1 MANYDKIINIIS
13 IILILLI
20 LFVILFGCQYQKN
33 NYYERFEN
41 SEDNKKEKEE
51 KPKEEAK
58 PKEETSSLSPFEQSV
73 LKGLTDGS
81 LKTDSLSSL
90 IKEEKFTEKNLNNL
104 IQHVEMFKG
113 AV

>member
-41 SEDNKKEKEE
+41 SEDNKKEKE
-51 KPKEEAK
+51 AK
-58 PKEETSSLSPFEQSV
+58 PKEDTSSLSPFEQSV

>member
-41 SEDNKKEKEE
+41 SEDNKKEKETKKEEE
-51 KPKEEAK
+51 KPKEEEK
-58 PKEETSSLSPFEQSV
+58 SSLSPFEQSV

-81 LKTDSLSSL
+81 LKTESLSSL

-113 AV
+113 AI